1 MIIIL
6 ILVVYYFLQ
15 HPFLKQAKPLA
26 SLVPLILAAKEA
38 SSRNS

>member
-6 ILVVYYFLQ
+6 ILVYYFLQ